1 MAATIQFD
9 HSRWPLVVVTHHG
22 APTDEE
28 FEIYLGKLKDNL
40 DRAVREKKKTALI
53 FDATHASGS
62 SAKQR
67 QRQAAWMK
75 QHEAPSRLH
84 SAGYAFVIPSTIVRG
99 ALTAILWL
107 SPMPAP
113 YVVVATL
120 AEAESFCL
128 KMLSEAADQRRL
140 VAGLDR

>member
-1 MAATIQFD
+1 MASIQFD
-9 HSRWPLVVVTHHG
+9 QSRWPLVVVTHHG
-22 APTDEE
+22 EVSDEQFDE
-28 FEIYLGKLKDNL
+28 YLGKLKDNL
-40 DRAVREKKKTALI
+40 DRAIRERMKTVII
-53 FDATHASGS
+53 FDATNATGS

-67 QRQAAWMK
+67 QKQAAWMK
-75 QHEAPSRLH
+75 QYEAPSRLH

-120 AEAESFCL
+120 AEAEAWSL
-128 KMLSEAADQRRL
+128 KVLAQASEERRM
-140 VAGLDR
+140 VANR

>member
-1 MAATIQFD
+1 MAARIQFD
-9 HSRWPLVVVTHHG
+9 QSRWPLVVVTHHG

-28 FEIYLGKLKDNL
+28 FDAYLLKLKENL
-40 DRAVREKKKTALI
+40 DRAVRERMKTVLI

-67 QRQAAWMK
+67 QKQAAWMK

-84 SAGYAFVIPSTIVRG
+84 SAGYAFVIPSTVVRG

-120 AEAESFCL
+120 GEAESFCF
-128 KMLSEAADQRRL
+128 KMLSEASEQRRQ
-140 VAGLDR
+140 VASHR

>member
-1 MAATIQFD
+1 MPATIQFD
-9 HSRWPLVVVTHHG
+9 QSRWPLVVVTHHG
-22 APTDEE
+22 AATDEE
-28 FEIYLGKLKDNL
+28 FDAYLVKLKQNL
-40 DRAVREKKKTALI
+40 DRAVREKMKTVLI
-53 FDATHASGS
+53 FDATHAGNS

-67 QRQAAWMK
+67 QKQAAWMK

-84 SAGYAFVIPSTIVRG
+84 SAGYAFVIPSTIIRG

-120 AEAESFCL
+120 AEAQSWCL
-128 KMLSEAADQRRL
+128 KMLSEAADERRL
-140 VAGLDR
+140 SAGAQR

>member
-1 MAATIQFD
+1 MGAIQFD

-22 APTDEE
+22 APTDAE
-28 FEIYLGKLKDNL
+28 FDEYLVKLKDNL
-40 DRAVREKKKTALI
+40 DRAVRERMKTVLI
-53 FDATHASGS
+53 FDATHATSS

-99 ALTAILWL
+99 ALTAVLWL

-113 YVVVATL
+113 YVVVATF
-120 AEAESFCL
+120 AEAQAFCM
-128 KMLSEAADQRRL
+128 KMLSEASEERRMVGSIQR
-140 VAGLDR
+140 